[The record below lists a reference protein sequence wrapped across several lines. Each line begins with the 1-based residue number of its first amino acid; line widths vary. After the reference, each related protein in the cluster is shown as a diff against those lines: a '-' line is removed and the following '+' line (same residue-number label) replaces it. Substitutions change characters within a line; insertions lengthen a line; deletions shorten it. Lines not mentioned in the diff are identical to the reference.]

1 MPAPDATTGP
11 SVLDRLVHAA
21 DAALEDVDVEALTI
35 DAVAA
40 AAGVSRATAFRHM
53 GTQADMIV
61 AVGML
66 RATRYARSCAAEM
79 DHHVTVLGK
88 IEAAFLHLARELP
101 ADPVMRAMFV
111 VQTASDIG
119 DEASELTMATLGP
132 VIDRGR
138 SIGVVRADVST
149 ERVVSWVVEQLY
161 LAMQQPDP
169 TGDAARERV
178 RLFLIPALRPQQ
190 RDATLSV
197 DWRTQLDEISAALSR
212 ATEAASV
219 LRDRVTAS
227 R

>member
-1 MPAPDATTGP
+1 M
-11 SVLDRLVHAA
+11 LDRLVHAA
-21 DAALEDVDVEALTI
+21 DAALANVEVEALTV

-66 RATRYARSCAAEM
+66 RAARYARTCAAEM
-79 DHHVTVLGK
+79 DRHPTVLGK

-101 ADPVMRAMFV
+101 ADSVMRAMFV

-132 VIDRGR
+132 VIDQGR
-138 SIGVVRADVST
+138 SSGVIRADVST
-149 ERVVSWVVEQLY
+149 ERVVSWIVEQLY

-169 TGDAARERV
+169 TDDHAARERV
-178 RLFLIPALRPQQ
+178 RLFLIPALLPQ
-190 RDATLSV
+190 RVDATPSLDCRS
-197 DWRTQLDEISAALSR
+197 QLDEISAALNR
-212 ATEAASV
+212 ATEAASA
-219 LRDRVTAS
+219 LRDRMTAPP
-227 R
+227 